1 MIIKSYEI
9 LKNILKFLD
18 YNLFLFYGENE
29 GLKKDIVENIKA
41 ETIKKNKNVEFI
53 SLYESDILN
62 NEEKFYSSVYSQ
74 SLFSNEKIIIIKDA
88 KDKIIKPIKEVLDKY
103 PKNVKII
110 FISDILEKKSI
121 LRNLFETNIKT
132 ITVPCYPDSEK
143 DLEIIANIEFKKNKI
158 ILSRETINLLI
169 EKSNYDRNNLKNEIE
184 KIKSFTLNKKKL
196 EVDEIKSLINFSGEH
211 KSDSLINE
219 CLCGN
224 ILQYKKILSEFYLNT
239 INQIF
244 LFRTLSKKIQRLLLM
259 KKIEKDH
266 KNIDNLI
273 NSSKPPIFWKEKPMV
288 KKQLK
293 IWKQID
299 LKTTIYEINDI
310 ELLCKKNPQVSKIIF
325 FNFFSK
331 ICKQA
336 NNFS

>member
-18 YNLFLFYGENE
+18 YNLFLFHGENE
-29 GLKKDIVENIKA
+29 GLKKDIVENIKT
-41 ETIKKNKNVEFI
+41 ETIKKNKNIEFI

-103 PKNVKII
+103 PENIKII

-132 ITVPCYPDSEK
+132 IAVACYPDSEK

-184 KIKSFTLNKKKL
+184 KIKSFTLNKQKL
-196 EVDEIKSLINFSGEH
+196 EVDEIKTLINFSGEH
-211 KSDSLINE
+211 KSDSFINE

-239 INQIF
+239 VNQIF
-244 LFRTLSKKIQRLLLM
+244 LFRMLSKKIQRLLIM
-259 KKIEKDH
+259 KEIEKNH
-266 KNIDNLI
+266 KNLDNLI

-299 LKTTIYEINDI
+299 LKKTVYEINDI

-331 ICKQA
+331 ICTQA